1 MNVGECLSFNALC
14 RVHNQNRSL
23 ASNSIQETWMKLAKT
38 SVIACGI
45 SAFLAYSV
53 IVQSLATDARAR
65 KGMQDRSVQS
75 GMSDDDD
82 SLPKL
87 RTAGGKVGRKSTK
100 GAKRSLFSG
109 EKKPERIRSMAPRNS
124 SLDS

>member
-1 MNVGECLSFNALC
+1 
-14 RVHNQNRSL
+14 
-23 ASNSIQETWMKLAKT
+23 MKLAKT

-53 IVQSLATDARAR
+53 IAQSLATDARAR

-82 SLPKL
+82 SSPKL

-100 GAKRSLFSG
+100 SAKRAAG
-109 EKKPERIRSMAPRNS
+109 GNAP
-124 SLDS
+124 DKETD

>member
-1 MNVGECLSFNALC
+1 
-14 RVHNQNRSL
+14 
-23 ASNSIQETWMKLAKT
+23 MKLVKT

-53 IVQSLATDARAR
+53 IAQSLATDARAR
-65 KGMQDRSVQS
+65 KGMQDSAQS

-82 SLPKL
+82 SSPKL

-100 GAKRSLFSG
+100 GAKSAAG
-109 EKKPERIRSMAPRNS
+109 GNAPEKET
-124 SLDS
+124 D